1 MQIDGAL
8 ITEQGV
14 TFAIVVVKSHV
25 LNSDFSANQ
34 ARNQFSTLFP
44 VGTPIILM
52 AQNSRG
58 VPTYHGR
65 KDIVKFLAKIHPS
78 RIPWRRYTIS

>member
-1 MQIDGAL
+1 MTIDGAI

-14 TFAIVVVKSHV
+14 TFAIAVVKSHV
-25 LNSDFSANQ
+25 LSSPNREQIRNSFIP
-34 ARNQFSTLFP
+34 LFGN
-44 VGTPIILM
+44 VPIILM

-65 KDIVKFLAKIHPS
+65 QDIVKFLANIDLG
-78 RIPWRRYTIS
+78 RIPFKRYTVS